1 MSLTV
6 RFFSGFVLCLSGVV
20 TFGVGAESITV
31 AVASN
36 FAATMQ
42 DLAARFEVESGQSVQ
57 MSTASTGKL
66 YAQIINGAPFEVL
79 LAADV
84 ERPRLL
90 EISGHGVAAS
100 RFTYAFGSLV
110 LWSRDPAL
118 SEIDCRRGLE
128 NLGRQRLAIANPDT
142 APYGIAARE
151 TLISLGLWKRVQ
163 PHLVVG
169 ENIAQALHFVA
180 TGNARLGFIAA
191 TQSLDARLPDAT
203 CTWSVPTELH
213 RPIEQQAILLKRAAD
228 KSTVADFMEF
238 LRGSAG
244 RAIIARHGYALPD

>member
-6 RFFSGFVLCLSGVV
+6 RVFFGFALCLSGMM
-20 TFGVGAESITV
+20 TFSVGAESITV

-36 FAATMQ
+36 FTATLQ
-42 DLAARFEVESGQSVQ
+42 DLAARFEVESGHSVRV
-57 MSTASTGKL
+57 SSASTGKL
-66 YAQIINGAPFEVL
+66 YAQIINGAPFEIL

-90 EISGHGVAAS
+90 EVSGHGVAGS
-100 RFTYAFGSLV
+100 RFTYAIGHLV
-110 LWSRDPAL
+110 LWSWDPKL
-118 SEIDCRRGLE
+118 SAIDCRRGLE
-128 NLGRQRLAIANPDT
+128 DLGRQRLAIANPDT

-151 TLISLGLWKRVQ
+151 TLISLGLWERVQ
-163 PHLVVG
+163 PQLVVG

-203 CTWSVPTELH
+203 CTWSVPPELH

-244 RAIIARHGYALPD
+244 RTIIARHGYTLPD